1 MYVAH
6 FMNAFAILSWEGI
19 AAAPTTLR
27 LSCSRALRQLA
38 TRTNAPWPH
47 RIVCAGKHLIG
58 LSGPFDL
65 HDTEHA
71 TCNVRRATH
80 NLLLLSTPH
89 QSVYGD
95 QTAVLLTAKP
105 DSHCPWLKHEWARPA
120 PHQRRDPKYR
130 TASAP
135 TQPDVMMPRNVGSGT
150 QGKPTAHLQPD
161 DVFLDTGGR
170 RAHKRARD
178 EQRRDVQRRDR
189 NTEEP
194 ASTL

>member
-65 HDTEHA
+65 HDNEHA

-80 NLLLLSTPH
+80 NLCDVRRTICYKVH
-89 QSVYGD
+89 
-95 QTAVLLTAKP
+95 LTNRSMETKP
-105 DSHCPWLKHEWARPA
+105 QCNSQARLALPMA
-120 PHQRRDPKYR
+120 E
-130 TASAP
+130 A
-135 TQPDVMMPRNVGSGT
+135 
-150 QGKPTAHLQPD
+150 
-161 DVFLDTGGR
+161 
-170 RAHKRARD
+170 
-178 EQRRDVQRRDR
+178 
-189 NTEEP
+189 
-194 ASTL
+194 